1 MNHTERIHAVARQV
15 RGLTRE
21 MARAAVE
28 GYLASLADEAMRG
41 EWVSLPGLG
50 RLQIVARP
58 CRGQLLAH
66 VGSNIYEFRD
76 PGFRL
81 QARLHLNDTFRVRC
95 RAHLISKPGQD
106 RVKPGLVLNNPGSTR
121 SETGKGRK

>member
-28 GYLASLADEAMRG
+28 GYLESLADEATHG
-41 EWVSLPGLG
+41 EWVNLPGLG

-58 CRGQLLAH
+58 SGGLLLSH
-66 VGSNIYEFRD
+66 VGRNEYEFRN
-76 PGFRL
+76 PGLRL
-81 QARLHLNDTFRVRC
+81 QARLHLNDTVRARC
-95 RAHLISKPGQD
+95 RAHLVPKPGQN
-106 RVKPGLVLNNPGSTR
+106 RVEPGSASSNSGSTR
-121 SETGKGRK
+121 SETGKGSK

>member
-28 GYLASLADEAMRG
+28 GYLESLADEATRG

-58 CRGQLLAH
+58 SGGLLLSH
-66 VGSNIYEFRD
+66 VGRNEYEFRN
-76 PGFRL
+76 PGLRL
-81 QARLHLNDTFRVRC
+81 QARLHLNDDFRARC
-95 RAHLISKPGQD
+95 RAHLVPKPGQN
-106 RVKPGLVLNNPGSTR
+106 RVEAGSVSNNPGSTR
-121 SETGKGRK
+121 PETGKGSK